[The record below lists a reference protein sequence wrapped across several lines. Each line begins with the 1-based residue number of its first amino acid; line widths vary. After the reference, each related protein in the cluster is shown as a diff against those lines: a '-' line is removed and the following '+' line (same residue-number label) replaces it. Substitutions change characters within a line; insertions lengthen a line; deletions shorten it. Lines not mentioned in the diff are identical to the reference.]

1 MADAAMRQGK
11 LVPDHLMIRL
21 IMGELKRRGW
31 VTDTA
36 PAAPLILSST
46 AATAVRDSGDD
57 EDDGYVTGGGLHS
70 FAAAASSPSSSTTT
84 TTTTGA
90 AVIAA
95 APTMTTPMTTAAATS
110 SIQTSDDPAASF
122 ILDGF
127 PRTLAQAQQLDALAP
142 PNLVVELCTPAPL
155 ILARLGGRLV
165 HAPSGRVYHAAFSPP
180 RVPGRDDVT
189 GEPLTRRADD
199 DEATWRARL
208 ARFERAS
215 RPLLAHYA
223 RRGVVWRVRG
233 DSSDEISPRL
243 FAEVARR
250 FGGGDAAAATA
261 ASAGA

>member
-1 MADAAMRQGK
+1 MMADAAMRQGK

-31 VTDTA
+31 VTDTT

-46 AATAVRDSGDD
+46 AAVAVRDSRDD
-57 EDDGYVTGGGLHS
+57 EDDDYVTGGGLHS
-70 FAAAASSPSSSTTT
+70 FAAAAAASSSATTGAATAFAPTKTATTT
-84 TTTTGA
+84 TTTT
-90 AVIAA
+90 
-95 APTMTTPMTTAAATS
+95 AAATTPS
-110 SIQTSDDPAASF
+110 TILASDDPAASF

-180 RVPGRDDVT
+180 RVPGRDDAT

-223 RRGVVWRVRG
+223 RRGVVWRVSG

-250 FGGGDAAAATA
+250 FGASAAAAA
-261 ASAGA
+261 SASAGA